1 VGLLLRRNEAT
12 DKEEIMA
19 ESFTIPVV
27 LDPSYME
34 KLDEIWKAVE
44 ANQEAIVELKKIKT
58 GTGLSIGVDLD
69 EEVE

>member
-1 VGLLLRRNEAT
+1 
-12 DKEEIMA
+12 MA